1 MIDGTVAR
9 KTGTVSEFGSKLN
22 TVADFILVVTC
33 LIKLVPVL
41 DNPLWLFVWTSII
54 ALIKIINIIS
64 GYVIHKELVAV
75 HSVMNKATAIY
86 S

>member
-41 DNPLWLFVWTSII
+41 DNPLWLFVCTSII